1 MLDGESFLW
10 RAEATCCVW
19 GRRLTLDRGEGLQ
32 IVKDEA
38 AVLQLLEVLCYL
50 VHHLCRLAAGGV
62 EFAQAVANG
71 FPLQIFVC
79 TWSLCM
85 EFLIEAQSTVRN
97 IGISAWSVF
106 LGNGDQLRNAHQLPM
121 HVPTCVVCIEGSCLG
136 FSKCLIARIRQSIW
150 PGATDVDGDRGVGD
164 ADRGVGVEDL

>member
-32 IVKDEA
+32 IVKGSK
-38 AVLQLLEVLCYL
+38 QLCFSYLEVLCYL

-97 IGISAWSVF
+97 IGSHIRLVRSL
-106 LGNGDQLRNAHQLPM
+106 LGNGDQLRNAHQLPT
-121 HVPTCVVCIEGSCLG
+121 HVPTCVVCIE
-136 FSKCLIARIRQSIW
+136 A
-150 PGATDVDGDRGVGD
+150 
-164 ADRGVGVEDL
+164 